1 MANSGTMYVS
11 FIPPMTPM
19 HGVKNPCYT
28 EKHQNIDDE
37 ENGNHGHFHSSVT
50 LTKRFGCF
58 WDTLGRVKLKGLPGT
73 QLGGEMP
80 YSGNNGQKVGFTP

>member
-58 WDTLGRVKLKGLPGT
+58 WDTLGRVKLKASQAPN
-73 QLGGEMP
+73 
-80 YSGNNGQKVGFTP
+80 SGVKCPILAIMAKKWVFTP